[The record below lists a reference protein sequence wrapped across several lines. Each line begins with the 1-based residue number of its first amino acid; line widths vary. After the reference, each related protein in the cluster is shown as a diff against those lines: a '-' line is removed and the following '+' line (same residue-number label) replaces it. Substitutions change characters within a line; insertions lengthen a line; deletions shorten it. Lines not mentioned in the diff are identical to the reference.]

1 MLLKN
6 ISLTALLIT
15 SLSYLSCKEGEPKK
29 DKMIYPA
36 SKKIEHTDEYFGVK
50 VADPYR
56 WLEDDRSAETG
67 AWVDA
72 QIAFTNAYLS
82 KIPFT
87 EQLKTRLTELWNFE
101 KIGSP
106 FKKGDYFYL
115 YRNDGL
121 QNQAVLYRSKSL
133 DGEQEVFINP
143 NDWSKDGT
151 VALGEIDFSKDKKL
165 AAYQIS
171 ESGSDWQ
178 TIYVMNVETKEKL
191 KDEVKWVKFS
201 GIAWQGNG
209 FYYSRY
215 DEPKKG
221 DELKGA
227 SEFQKIYF
235 HKIGTPQS
243 EDKLIY
249 EDKANPKFGFGAS
262 TSEDEKLLVITPW
275 EGTSGNKLIFLDL
288 SKPNAKPITVVD
300 NFENDYNFVHKEGN
314 LAYFLTNNDAPNQ
327 RLIAIDIEKP
337 AKENWKV
344 LIAESNFTLQ
354 GVSVGG
360 GKFFANYLEHAIT
373 KIKQFDLSGK
383 LEKEV
388 KLPDLGTA
396 NGFDGEKSDSTL
408 FYTFTSFTRPTSIY
422 TYSIATGESKLWK
435 APQVPFNP
443 EDFQTEQVFVTSKDG
458 TKLPMF
464 IVSKKGMQKNGQNP
478 AYLYSY
484 GGFNVNMVPT
494 FSVKNI
500 LWMELGGIYAQPCLR
515 GGGEYGAKWHE
526 AGTKMQKK
534 NVFEDFIAAAEY
546 LEKEKYSNKNLLA
559 IEGGSNGGLL
569 VGATMTMRPDICK
582 VAFPAVGVLDM
593 LRFQHFTIGRAW
605 SSDYGNSEE
614 SKEMFAYLRSYSPL
628 HNVKEIAY
636 PATMIATADHD
647 DRVVPAHSFKFA
659 AELQAKQQGEAPI
672 LIRIDKNAG
681 HGAGKPTAMR
691 ITEWAERF
699 AFTFNEMGINPYE
712 KK

>member
-1 MLLKN
+1 M
-6 ISLTALLIT
+6 TALLIT

-67 AWVDA
+67 GWVDA

-82 KIPFT
+82 KISFT

-151 VALGEIDFSKDKKL
+151 VALGGIDFSKDKKL

-243 EDKLIY
+243 EDKLVY

-262 TSEDEKLLVITPW
+262 TSEDEKLLVITP
-275 EGTSGNKLIFLDL
+275 
-288 SKPNAKPITVVD
+288 
-300 NFENDYNFVHKEGN
+300 
-314 LAYFLTNNDAPNQ
+314 
-327 RLIAIDIEKP
+327 
-337 AKENWKV
+337 
-344 LIAESNFTLQ
+344 
-354 GVSVGG
+354 
-360 GKFFANYLEHAIT
+360 
-373 KIKQFDLSGK
+373 
-383 LEKEV
+383 
-388 KLPDLGTA
+388 
-396 NGFDGEKSDSTL
+396 
-408 FYTFTSFTRPTSIY
+408 
-422 TYSIATGESKLWK
+422 
-435 APQVPFNP
+435 
-443 EDFQTEQVFVTSKDG
+443 
-458 TKLPMF
+458 
-464 IVSKKGMQKNGQNP
+464 
-478 AYLYSY
+478 
-484 GGFNVNMVPT
+484 
-494 FSVKNI
+494 
-500 LWMELGGIYAQPCLR
+500 
-515 GGGEYGAKWHE
+515 
-526 AGTKMQKK
+526 
-534 NVFEDFIAAAEY
+534 
-546 LEKEKYSNKNLLA
+546 
-559 IEGGSNGGLL
+559 
-569 VGATMTMRPDICK
+569 
-582 VAFPAVGVLDM
+582 
-593 LRFQHFTIGRAW
+593 
-605 SSDYGNSEE
+605 
-614 SKEMFAYLRSYSPL
+614 
-628 HNVKEIAY
+628 
-636 PATMIATADHD
+636 
-647 DRVVPAHSFKFA
+647 
-659 AELQAKQQGEAPI
+659 
-672 LIRIDKNAG
+672 
-681 HGAGKPTAMR
+681 
-691 ITEWAERF
+691 
-699 AFTFNEMGINPYE
+699 
-712 KK
+712 